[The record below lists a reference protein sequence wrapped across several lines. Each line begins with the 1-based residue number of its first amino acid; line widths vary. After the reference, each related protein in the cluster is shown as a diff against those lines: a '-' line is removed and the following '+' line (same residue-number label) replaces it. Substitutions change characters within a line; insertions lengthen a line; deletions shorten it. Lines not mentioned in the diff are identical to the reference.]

1 MDPAAPKETQAPAAD
16 GGSQAAGEDKQAYPD
31 GTMTIYAY
39 GQPQYL
45 QIYFDNW
52 LERNRDIAPGVKIE
66 IVQTKDVNDAREKI
80 SMTYLS
86 GAMDDLPT
94 ATMIDPVSLID
105 LAKGGIVMDVTDDIS
120 PQVPNMVDG
129 ADKKAIEEAIVT
141 MPNYFADYDTTV
153 HFISED
159 ELMRDHAGIPHGGF
173 VIRTGRTGWEDENS
187 HVVEYSLKLDSN
199 PEFTASVITA
209 YARAAYRLSRE
220 GQTGCRTVLDI
231 APAYLSAQDGAELR
245 KHLL

>member
-1 MDPAAPKETQAPAAD
+1 MKKRILSAILIGSMVLSATACGGSGSDKPADTAAPKETQAPAAD

-105 LAKGGIVMDVTDDIS
+105 LAKGGIVDRKS
-120 PQVPNMVDG
+120 
-129 ADKKAIEEAIVT
+129 
-141 MPNYFADYDTTV
+141 
-153 HFISED
+153 
-159 ELMRDHAGIPHGGF
+159 
-173 VIRTGRTGWEDENS
+173 
-187 HVVEYSLKLDSN
+187 VV
-199 PEFTASVITA
+199 
-209 YARAAYRLSRE
+209 
-220 GQTGCRTVLDI
+220 
-231 APAYLSAQDGAELR
+231 
-245 KHLL
+245 